1 MGVLIQDL
9 KYSVRMLAKNP
20 GFTIVAVLTLALGI
34 GANTAIFSVVN
45 AILLRPL
52 PYKDPGQ
59 LVQVWE
65 TNPQRGFPEF
75 PASPPNFFDWRDQN
89 HSFSQIAA
97 IQYDDYNLTGAG
109 APMHVFGIDVSPNI
123 FALLGSKPE
132 LGRVFTET
140 EDNPNNPR
148 VAIIGHSLWQT
159 QFGSD
164 PNIIGRNIVLD
175 AKSYAVVGV
184 MPASFRYPETDTQ
197 VWTPLI
203 LPEDS
208 KTARGAHW
216 LSVVARL
223 KPGVSFD
230 QAQAEM
236 QTIAGRLQ
244 TQYPNSN
251 KDWSVFLRPL
261 RKEVIGNIQTALL
274 VLLGAVGLVL
284 LIACSNVANL
294 QLARTSARRREMA
307 IRAALGA
314 GRRRIV
320 RQLITESFLLAV
332 IGSVLGLLLAWW
344 GTAALL
350 KLDTA
355 GIPRQTEIGIDGS
368 VLLFTAAV
376 AFITS
381 LLFGLVPAMQS
392 ASLDLTTTLK
402 EGTGARSS
410 AAGRF
415 RQILVVSEVALAMIL
430 LVGGGLLV
438 RSFTGLLNVSPGFNP
453 ENVLTFSV
461 QLPDAK
467 YPKKEDNQAFFRELL
482 ARVQAL
488 PGVESTA
495 ATSSLPLT
503 GGTTNLQFHPDGQAP
518 DPGTKPTS
526 ALYSTV
532 SPDYFHT
539 MDIPLLRGRV
549 FTGADSNDS
558 QPVLVINQAMAQ
570 HFWPNADPIG
580 QRIIVSDRQPLA
592 REIVGIVGDVHQ
604 SALEKAAKPEMYVNL
619 FQKGVGGASV
629 VVRTKTA
636 PLSLTSAVT
645 EQIHSLDKDLP
656 VQGVLSME
664 DVVGISVGSRRF
676 STYLFTLFSL
686 LALVLAT
693 VGIYG
698 VMSYTVAQGTREI
711 GIRVAVGARPLDVMK
726 LVLGA
731 GMRQVL
737 LGAGIGVVGALLLT
751 RFLASLLFGVTAYD
765 PVTFAAVLIVL
776 AGVALAACYIP
787 ARRAMRVDPIIALR
801 YE

>member
-20 GFTIVAVLTLALGI
+20 GFTVVAVLTLALGI
-34 GANTAIFSVVN
+34 GANTAIFSAVN

-97 IQYDDYNLTGAG
+97 VQYDDYNLTGAG
-109 APMHVFGIDVSPNI
+109 APTHVFGIDVSPNV
-123 FALLGSKPE
+123 FALLGAKPE

-140 EDNPNNPR
+140 EDNPNNPQ

-164 PNIIGRNIVLD
+164 PNIVGKAIVLD
-175 AKSYAVVGV
+175 AKSFAVVGV
-184 MPASFRYPETDTQ
+184 MPASFRYPEADTQ
-197 VWTPLI
+197 IWTPLI
-203 LPEDS
+203 LREDS

-216 LSVVARL
+216 LSVIARL

-294 QLARTSARRREMA
+294 QLARSSARRREMA

-320 RQLITESFLLAV
+320 RQLITESLLLAV
-332 IGSVLGLLLAWW
+332 VGSALGLLLAWW

-350 KLDTA
+350 KLDP

-368 VLLFTAAV
+368 VLIFTAAV

-392 ASLDLTTTLK
+392 SSLDLTTTLK
-402 EGTGARSS
+402 EGMGSRGS

-415 RQILVVSEVALAMIL
+415 RQILVVSEVALAMVL

-438 RSFTGLLNVSPGFNP
+438 RSFSRLLSVSPGFNP
-453 ENVLTFSV
+453 ENVLTFRI

-467 YPKKEDNQAFFRELL
+467 YPKKENNQAFFRELL
-482 ARVQAL
+482 ARVTAL
-488 PGVESTA
+488 PGVDSA
-495 ATSSLPLT
+495 GAVLSLPLNNDFS
-503 GGTTNLQFHPDGQAP
+503 NLQFRPEGQAQ
-518 DPGTKPTS
+518 DPGAKPSS
-526 ALYSTV
+526 AQYNV
-532 SPDYFHT
+532 ASPDYFRT
-539 MDIPLLRGRV
+539 MDVPLLRGRV
-549 FTGADSNDS
+549 FTAADTNES
-558 QPVLVINQAMAQ
+558 QPVMIINQAMAQ
-570 HFWPNADPIG
+570 LFWPNADPIG
-580 QRIIVSDRQPLA
+580 QRIVISDRQPAA
-592 REIVGIVGDVHQ
+592 REIVGIIGDVHQ
-604 SALEKAAKPEMYVNL
+604 MGLDKAAKPEMYVSL
-619 FQKGVGGASV
+619 FQKGAGSASV
-629 VVRTKTA
+629 VVRSKTA
-636 PLSLTSAVT
+636 PLSLTSAIT
-645 EQIHSLDKDLP
+645 ERIHSLDKDLP

-664 DVVGISVGSRRF
+664 KVVGVSVGSRRF
-676 STYLFTLFSL
+676 STYLFTLFSF
-686 LALVLAT
+686 LALILAT

-698 VMSYTVAQGTREI
+698 VTSYTVAQGTREI
-711 GIRVAVGARPLDVMK
+711 GIRMAIGARPMDVMK
-726 LVLGA
+726 FVLGA

-737 LGAGIGVVGALLLT
+737 VGAGIGIAGALLLT
-751 RFLASLLFGVTAYD
+751 RFLASLLYGLTAYD
-765 PVTFAAVLIVL
+765 PVTFAAVLVVL

-787 ARRAMRVDPIIALR
+787 ARRAMRVDPMIALR

>member
-20 GFTIVAVLTLALGI
+20 GFTVVAVLTLALGI

-52 PYKDPGQ
+52 PYNDPGQ
-59 LVQVWE
+59 LVQIWE
-65 TNPQRGFPEF
+65 TNPLRGFPEF

-97 IQYDDYNLTGAG
+97 VQYDDYNLTGDG

-123 FALLGSKPE
+123 FALLGAKPE

-140 EDNPNNPR
+140 EDNPGNPR

-159 QFGSD
+159 RFGSD
-164 PNIIGRNIVLD
+164 RDIIGRNIVLD

-184 MPASFRYPETDTQ
+184 MPASFRYPEADTQ
-197 VWTPLI
+197 VWTPLV

-230 QAQAEM
+230 RAQAEM

-244 TQYPNSN
+244 TQYPDSN

-261 RKEVIGNIQTALL
+261 RKEVIGNIQIALL
-274 VLLGAVGLVL
+274 VLLGAVGIVL

-294 QLARTSARRREMA
+294 QLARTSARCREMA

-320 RQLITESFLLAV
+320 RQLITESLLLAV
-332 IGSVLGLLLAWW
+332 VGSVLGLLLAWW

-350 KLDTA
+350 KLDTES
-355 GIPRQTEIGIDGS
+355 IPRRAEIGIDGS

-402 EGTGARSS
+402 EGTGSRGS

-415 RQILVVSEVALAMIL
+415 RQILVVSEVALAMVL

-438 RSFTGLLNVSPGFNP
+438 RSFTRLLNVSPGFDP
-453 ENVLTFSV
+453 ENVLTFRV

-467 YPKKEDNQAFFRELL
+467 YPKKENNQSFFRELL
-482 ARVQAL
+482 ARITAL
-488 PGVESTA
+488 PGVDSA
-495 ATSSLPLT
+495 GATQSLPLT
-503 GGTTNLQFHPDGQAP
+503 NDASNLQFRLDGQP
-518 DPGTKPTS
+518 QDSGVKPTS
-526 ALYSTV
+526 AQYNVV
-532 SPDYFHT
+532 SPDYFRT
-539 MDIPLLRGRV
+539 MNVPLLRGRV
-549 FTGADSNDS
+549 FTASDTNDS
-558 QPVLVINQAMAQ
+558 QPVLIINQAMARL
-570 HFWPNADPIG
+570 FWPNTDPIG
-580 QRIIVSDRQPLA
+580 QRLIVSDRQPGA
-592 REIVGIVGDVHQ
+592 REIVGIIGDIHQ
-604 SALEKAAKPEMYVNL
+604 MALDKPTNPEMYVSL
-619 FQKGVGGASV
+619 FQKGAGSASV
-629 VVRTKTA
+629 VVRSKTS
-636 PLSLTSAVT
+636 PLSLTSAIT
-645 EQIHSLDKDLP
+645 EQIHLLDKDLP

-664 DVVGISVGSRRF
+664 ELVGVSVGSRRF

-686 LALVLAT
+686 LALILAT

-711 GIRVAVGARPLDVMK
+711 GIRMAIGARPMDVMK

-737 LGAGIGVVGALLLT
+737 LGAGIGIAGALLLT
-751 RFLASLLFGVTAYD
+751 RFLASLLYGVTAYD
-765 PVTFAAVLIVL
+765 PVTFAAVLIML

-787 ARRAMRVDPIIALR
+787 ARRAMRVDPMIALR

>member
-20 GFTIVAVLTLALGI
+20 GFTVVAVLTLALGI

-123 FALLGSKPE
+123 FALLGAKPE

-159 QFGSD
+159 PFGSD
-164 PNIIGRNIVLD
+164 PNIIGRSIVLD
-175 AKSYAVVGV
+175 AKSYTVVGV

-197 VWTPLI
+197 IWTPLI

-251 KDWSVFLRPL
+251 KDWSIFLRPL
-261 RKEVIGNIQTALL
+261 HKEVIGNIQTALL

-320 RQLITESFLLAV
+320 RQLITESLLLAAV
-332 IGSVLGLLLAWW
+332 GSALGLLLAWW

-350 KLDTA
+350 KLDPG
-355 GIPRQTEIGIDGS
+355 GIPRQTEIGIDGP

-392 ASLDLTTTLK
+392 ASLDLTSTLK
-402 EGTGARSS
+402 EGTGSRGS

-438 RSFTGLLNVSPGFNP
+438 RSFTSLLNVSPGFNP
-453 ENVLTFSV
+453 ENVLTFGV

-467 YPKKEDNQAFFRELL
+467 YPKKENNQAFFRELL
-482 ARVQAL
+482 ARVEAL
-488 PGVESTA
+488 PGVDSAGT
-495 ATSSLPLT
+495 TLSLPLT
-503 GGTTNLQFHPDGQAP
+503 NSASNLTFRLDGQTQ
-518 DPGTKPTS
+518 DPGTKPSS
-526 ALYSTV
+526 AQYNVV

-539 MDIPLLRGRV
+539 MDVPLLRGRV
-549 FTGADSNDS
+549 FTATDTNDS
-558 QPVLVINQAMAQ
+558 QPVLIINQAMARL
-570 HFWPNADPIG
+570 FWPNTDPIG
-580 QRIIVSDRQPLA
+580 LRIVISDRQPAA
-592 REIVGIVGDVHQ
+592 REIVGIIGDIHQ
-604 SALEKAAKPEMYVNL
+604 TALDKAAKPEMYVNL
-619 FQKGVGGASV
+619 FQKGAGSASV
-629 VVRTKTA
+629 VVRSKTP

-656 VQGVLSME
+656 IQGVLSME
-664 DVVGISVGSRRF
+664 EVVGISVGSRRF
-676 STYLFTLFSL
+676 STYLFTLFSV

-711 GIRVAVGARPLDVMK
+711 GIRMAIGARPLDVMK

-737 LGAGIGVVGALLLT
+737 LGAGIGLAGALLLT
-751 RFLASLLFGVTAYD
+751 RFLATLLFGVTVYD

-787 ARRAMRVDPIIALR
+787 ARRATRVDPIVALR

>member
-1 MGVLIQDL
+1 MGALIQDL
-9 KYSVRMLAKNP
+9 KFSVRMLAKNP
-20 GFTIVAVLTLALGI
+20 GFTAVAVLTLALGI

-45 AILLRPL
+45 AVLLRPL
-52 PYKDPGQ
+52 PYKDPGR
-59 LVQVWE
+59 LVQIWE

-89 HSFSQIAA
+89 RSLSQIAA

-109 APMHVFGIDVSPNI
+109 APMRVVGIDVSPNI
-123 FALLGSKPE
+123 FALLGTKPE

-140 EDNPNNPR
+140 EDNPNNPQ

-159 QFGSD
+159 RFGSD
-164 PNIIGRNIVLD
+164 PNTIGRPIVLD
-175 AKSYAVVGV
+175 AKSYTVVGV
-184 MPASFRYPETDTQ
+184 MPASFRFPDDGTQ
-197 VWTPLI
+197 LWTPLI
-203 LPEDS
+203 LPEDA

-236 QTIAGRLQ
+236 QTIAGRLEH
-244 TQYPNSN
+244 QYPRSNSG
-251 KDWSVFLRPL
+251 WSVFLRPL
-261 RKEVIGNIQTALL
+261 RKEMIGNIQTALL

-320 RQLITESFLLAV
+320 RQLITESLLLAV
-332 IGSVLGLLLAWW
+332 VGSAFGLLLAWW

-350 KLDTA
+350 KLDTE
-355 GIPRQTEIGIDGS
+355 GIPRQSEIGIDGS

-381 LLFGLVPAMQS
+381 LLFGLVPAMQFT
-392 ASLDLTTTLK
+392 SLDLTATLK
-402 EGTGARSS
+402 EGTGSRGS
-410 AAGRF
+410 ASGRF
-415 RQILVVSEVALAMIL
+415 RQILVVSEVALAMVL
-430 LVGGGLLV
+430 LIGGGLLV
-438 RSFTGLLNVSPGFNP
+438 RSFTRLLNVSPGFNP
-453 ENVLTFSV
+453 ENVLTFRV

-482 ARVQAL
+482 ARVQSL
-488 PGVESTA
+488 PGVDSSG
-495 ATSSLPLT
+495 ATSILPLT
-503 GGTTNLQFHPDGQAP
+503 NGGTNFRFYPEGQTAET
-518 DPGTKPTS
+518 GTPTS
-526 ALYSTV
+526 AQYRVV
-532 SPDYFHT
+532 SPDYFRA
-539 MDIPLLRGRV
+539 MDVPLLRGRV
-549 FTGADSNDS
+549 FTAADTNDS
-558 QPVLVINQAMAQ
+558 QPVAVVNQAMARRY
-570 HFWPNADPIG
+570 WPNTNPIG
-580 QRIIVSDRQPLA
+580 QRIVITDRPPTA
-592 REIVGIVGDVHQ
+592 REIVGITGDVREAGLDQ
-604 SALEKAAKPEMYVNL
+604 AAEPEMYVSL
-619 FQKGVGGASV
+619 FQKGSGSV
-629 VVRTKTA
+629 SLVVRSKTA
-636 PLSLTSAVT
+636 PLSFTSAVT
-645 EQIHSLDKDLP
+645 EQVHSLDKDLP

-664 DVVGISVGSRRF
+664 EVVGTSVGSRRF

-698 VMSYTVAQGTREI
+698 VMSYTVAQGTRDI
-711 GIRVAVGARPLDVMK
+711 GIRMAIGARPSDVLK

-737 LGAGIGVVGALLLT
+737 LGASIGIVGAIFLT
-751 RFLASLLFGVTAYD
+751 RFVASLLYGVTAHD
-765 PVTFAAVLIVL
+765 PVTFVAVVILL
-776 AGVALAACYIP
+776 AGVAPAACYFP
-787 ARRAMRVDPIIALR
+787 ARRAMRVDPMIALR

>member
-1 MGVLIQDL
+1 MGALIQDL
-9 KYSVRMLAKNP
+9 KFSIRMLAKNP
-20 GFTIVAVLTLALGI
+20 GFAAIAVLTLALGI

-52 PYKDPGQ
+52 PYKDAGQ
-59 LVQVWE
+59 LVQIWE

-89 HSFSQIAA
+89 RSFSQIAA

-109 APMHVFGIDVSPNI
+109 APMRVVGIDVSPNI
-123 FALLGSKPE
+123 FALLGAKPA

-140 EDNPNNPR
+140 EDSPNNPQ
-148 VAIIGHSLWQT
+148 VVIIGHSLWQT
-159 QFGSD
+159 RFGSD
-164 PNIIGRNIVLD
+164 TSIIGRTIVLD
-175 AKSYAVVGV
+175 AKSYTVVGV
-184 MPASFRYPETDTQ
+184 MPAAFRYPDDGTQ

-208 KTARGAHW
+208 KKARGAHW

-236 QTIAGRLQ
+236 KAIAGRLEQ
-244 TQYPNSN
+244 QYPASNSG
-251 KDWSVFLRPL
+251 WSVFLRPL
-261 RKEVIGNIQTALL
+261 RKEVIGDIQTALL

-320 RQLITESFLLAV
+320 RQLITESLLLAV
-332 IGSVLGLLLAWW
+332 VGSVLGLLLAWW

-355 GIPRQTEIGIDGS
+355 GVPRQCEIGIDGS
-368 VLLFTAAV
+368 VLLFTAAL

-381 LLFGLVPAMQS
+381 LLFGLVPAMQF
-392 ASLDLTTTLK
+392 ASLDLISALK
-402 EGTGARSS
+402 EGTGTCGS

-415 RQILVVSEVALAMIL
+415 RQILVVSEVALALVL

-438 RSFTGLLNVSPGFNP
+438 RSFTRLLNVFPGFNP
-453 ENVLTFSV
+453 ENVLTFRV

-482 ARVQAL
+482 AGVQAV
-488 PGVESTA
+488 PGVDSA
-495 ATSSLPLT
+495 GATSILPLS
-503 GGTTNLQFHPDGQAP
+503 NDASILQFHPEGQTP

-526 ALYSTV
+526 AQYRVVST
-532 SPDYFHT
+532 DYFHA
-539 MDIPLLRGRV
+539 MVIPLLRGRV
-549 FTGADSNDS
+549 FTAADTNDS
-558 QPVLVINQAMAQ
+558 QPVALINQAMARL
-570 HFWPNADPIG
+570 FWPNSDPIG
-580 QRIIVSDRQPLA
+580 QRIVVSDRQPAA
-592 REIVGIVGDVHQ
+592 REIVGIVGDVRQ
-604 SALEKAAKPEMYVNL
+604 LALDHAPAPEMYVSL
-619 FQKGVGGASV
+619 FQKGSGSASV
-629 VVRTKTA
+629 VVRSKMA

-645 EQIHSLDKDLP
+645 EQVHSLDKDLP

-664 DVVGISVGSRRF
+664 EVVGTSVGSRRF
-676 STYLFTLFSL
+676 SAYLFTLFSL

-698 VMSYTVAQGTREI
+698 VMSYNVAQGTRDI
-711 GIRVAVGARPLDVMK
+711 GIRMAIGARPLDVLR

-737 LGAGIGVVGALLLT
+737 LGAAIGIVGALLLT
-751 RFLASLLFGVTAYD
+751 RFLASLLYGVTARD
-765 PVTFAAVLIVL
+765 PVTFAAVIILF
-776 AGVALAACYIP
+776 AAVALAACYIP
-787 ARRAMRVDPIIALR
+787 ARRAMRVDPMIALR

>member
-1 MGVLIQDL
+1 
-9 KYSVRMLAKNP
+9 
-20 GFTIVAVLTLALGI
+20 
-34 GANTAIFSVVN
+34 
-45 AILLRPL
+45 
-52 PYKDPGQ
+52 
-59 LVQVWE
+59 
-65 TNPQRGFPEF
+65 
-75 PASPPNFFDWRDQN
+75 
-89 HSFSQIAA
+89 
-97 IQYDDYNLTGAG
+97 
-109 APMHVFGIDVSPNI
+109 MHFFGIDVSPNI
-123 FALLGSKPE
+123 FALLGAKPE

-159 QFGSD
+159 PFGSD
-164 PNIIGRNIVLD
+164 PNIIGRSIVLD
-175 AKSYAVVGV
+175 AKSYTVVGV

-197 VWTPLI
+197 IWTPLI

-251 KDWSVFLRPL
+251 KDWSIFLRPL
-261 RKEVIGNIQTALL
+261 HKEVIGNIQTALL

-320 RQLITESFLLAV
+320 RQLITESLLLAAV
-332 IGSVLGLLLAWW
+332 GSALGLLLAWW

-350 KLDTA
+350 KLDPG
-355 GIPRQTEIGIDGS
+355 GIPRQTEIGIDGP
-368 VLLFTAAV
+368 VLLFTAAL

-392 ASLDLTTTLK
+392 ASLDLTSTLK
-402 EGTGARSS
+402 EGTGSRGS

-438 RSFTGLLNVSPGFNP
+438 RSFTSLLNVSPGFNP
-453 ENVLTFSV
+453 ENVLTFGV

-467 YPKKEDNQAFFRELL
+467 YPKKENNQAFFRELL
-482 ARVQAL
+482 ARVEAL
-488 PGVESTA
+488 PGVDSAGT
-495 ATSSLPLT
+495 TLSLPLT
-503 GGTTNLQFHPDGQAP
+503 NSASNLTFRLDGQTQ
-518 DPGTKPTS
+518 DPGTKPSS
-526 ALYSTV
+526 AQYNVV

-539 MDIPLLRGRV
+539 MDVPLLRGRV
-549 FTGADSNDS
+549 FTATDTNDS
-558 QPVLVINQAMAQ
+558 QPVLIINQAMARL
-570 HFWPNADPIG
+570 FWPNTDPIG
-580 QRIIVSDRQPLA
+580 LRIVISDRQPAA
-592 REIVGIVGDVHQ
+592 REIVGIIGDIHQ
-604 SALEKAAKPEMYVNL
+604 TALDKAAKPEMYVNL
-619 FQKGVGGASV
+619 FQKGAGSASV
-629 VVRTKTA
+629 VVRSKTP

-656 VQGVLSME
+656 IQGVLSME
-664 DVVGISVGSRRF
+664 EVVGISVGSRRF
-676 STYLFTLFSL
+676 STYLFTLFSV

-711 GIRVAVGARPLDVMK
+711 GIRMAIGARPLDVMK

-737 LGAGIGVVGALLLT
+737 LGAGIGLAGALLLT
-751 RFLASLLFGVTAYD
+751 RFLATLLFGVTVYD
-765 PVTFAAVLIVL
+765 PVTFAAVLMVL
-776 AGVALAACYIP
+776 GGVALAA
-787 ARRAMRVDPIIALR
+787 
-801 YE
+801 

>member
-20 GFTIVAVLTLALGI
+20 GFTVVAVLTLALGT

-97 IQYDDYNLTGAG
+97 VQYDDYNLTGAG
-109 APMHVFGIDVSPNI
+109 APTHVFGIDVSPNV
-123 FALLGSKPE
+123 FALLGAKPE

-140 EDNPNNPR
+140 EDNPNNPQ

-164 PNIIGRNIVLD
+164 PNIVGKAIVLD
-175 AKSYAVVGV
+175 AKSFAVVGV
-184 MPASFRYPETDTQ
+184 MPASFRYPEADTQ
-197 VWTPLI
+197 IWTPLI
-203 LPEDS
+203 LREDS

-216 LSVVARL
+216 LSVIARL

-294 QLARTSARRREMA
+294 QLARSSARRREMA

-320 RQLITESFLLAV
+320 RQLITESLLLAV
-332 IGSVLGLLLAWW
+332 VGSALGLLLAWW

-350 KLDTA
+350 KLDP

-368 VLLFTAAV
+368 VLIFTAAV

-392 ASLDLTTTLK
+392 SSLDLTTTLK
-402 EGTGARSS
+402 EGMGSRGS

-415 RQILVVSEVALAMIL
+415 RQILVVSEVALAMVL

-438 RSFTGLLNVSPGFNP
+438 RSFSRLLSVSPGFNP
-453 ENVLTFSV
+453 ENVLTFRI

-467 YPKKEDNQAFFRELL
+467 YPKKENNQAFFRELCAGL
-482 ARVQAL
+482 AER
-488 PGVESTA
+488 
-495 ATSSLPLT
+495 
-503 GGTTNLQFHPDGQAP
+503 
-518 DPGTKPTS
+518 
-526 ALYSTV
+526 
-532 SPDYFHT
+532 
-539 MDIPLLRGRV
+539 
-549 FTGADSNDS
+549 
-558 QPVLVINQAMAQ
+558 
-570 HFWPNADPIG
+570 G
-580 QRIIVSDRQPLA
+580 QRRAEGPPLGW
-592 REIVGIVGDVHQ
+592 IKIGLDSSID
-604 SALEKAAKPEMYVNL
+604 P
-619 FQKGVGGASV
+619 
-629 VVRTKTA
+629 
-636 PLSLTSAVT
+636 
-645 EQIHSLDKDLP
+645 IHSLSAIARSKYSAIRLP
-656 VQGVLSME
+656 RCSG
-664 DVVGISVGSRRF
+664 
-676 STYLFTLFSL
+676 
-686 LALVLAT
+686 
-693 VGIYG
+693 
-698 VMSYTVAQGTREI
+698 
-711 GIRVAVGARPLDVMK
+711 
-726 LVLGA
+726 
-731 GMRQVL
+731 
-737 LGAGIGVVGALLLT
+737 
-751 RFLASLLFGVTAYD
+751 
-765 PVTFAAVLIVL
+765 
-776 AGVALAACYIP
+776 
-787 ARRAMRVDPIIALR
+787 
-801 YE
+801 

>member
-1 MGVLIQDL
+1 MGQLIQDL
-9 KYSVRMLAKNP
+9 KYSARMLTKNP
-20 GFTIVAVLTLALGI
+20 GFTAVAVLTLALGI

-59 LVQVWE
+59 LVQIWE
-65 TNPQRGFPEF
+65 TNPLRGFPEF

-89 HSFSQIAA
+89 HSFSQISAV
-97 IQYDDYNLTGAG
+97 QYDDYNLTGAG
-109 APMHVFGIDVSPNI
+109 APIRVFGIDVTPNI
-123 FALLGSKPE
+123 FALLGAKPE

-140 EDNPNNPR
+140 EDDPKNSK
-148 VAIIGHSLWQT
+148 VAMIGHSLWQT

-164 PNIIGRNIVLD
+164 PSIIGRTIVLD
-175 AKSYAVVGV
+175 AKSYTVVGV
-184 MPASFRYPETDTQ
+184 MPASFRYPEADTQ
-197 VWTPLI
+197 IWSPLI

-223 KPGVSFD
+223 KPGISFD

-236 QTIAGRLQ
+236 QTIAGRLEN
-244 TQYPNSN
+244 QYPASN
-251 KDWSVFLRPL
+251 KDWNVFLRPL

-294 QLARTSARRREMA
+294 QLARTSARRREIA

-320 RQLITESFLLAV
+320 RQLITESLLLAV
-332 IGSVLGLLLAWW
+332 VGSALGLLLAWW

-350 KLDTA
+350 KLDTE
-355 GIPRQTEIGIDGS
+355 GIPRQSEIGIDGS
-368 VLLFTAAV
+368 VLLFTAGV

-402 EGTGARSS
+402 EGTGSRGSS
-410 AAGRF
+410 AGRF
-415 RQILVVSEVALAMIL
+415 RQILVVSEVALAMVL

-438 RSFTGLLNVSPGFNP
+438 RSFTRLLNVSPGFNP
-453 ENVLTFSV
+453 ENILTFRV

-467 YPKKEDNQAFFRELL
+467 YPKKEDNQAFFRELF
-482 ARVQAL
+482 ARVGAL
-488 PGVESTA
+488 PGVESVGSTL
-495 ATSSLPLT
+495 SLPLT
-503 GGTTNLQFHPDGQAP
+503 NNASNLQFRLDGQAQ
-518 DPGTKPTS
+518 DPGTKPSS
-526 ALYSTV
+526 AQYNIV
-532 SPDYFHT
+532 SPDYFRT
-539 MDIPLLRGRV
+539 MGIPVLRGRV
-549 FTGADSNDS
+549 FTAADTNDS
-558 QPVLVINQAMAQ
+558 QPVLVINQAMARR
-570 HFWPNADPIG
+570 FWPDTDPIG
-580 QRIIVSDRQPLA
+580 QRIVVSDRQSAP
-592 REIVGIVGDVHQ
+592 REIVGVIGDIRQ
-604 SALEKAAKPEMYVNL
+604 TALDKAANPEMYTCL
-619 FQKGVGGASV
+619 FQKGVGSASL
-629 VVRTKTA
+629 VVRSKMA

-645 EQIHSLDKDLP
+645 EQVHSLDKDLP

-664 DVVGISVGSRRF
+664 EVIGTSVGSRRF

-698 VMSYTVAQGTREI
+698 VMSYNVAQGTREI
-711 GIRVAVGARPLDVMK
+711 GIRMAIGARPLDVLK

-737 LGAGIGVVGALLLT
+737 LGAAIGIVGALLLT
-751 RFLASLLFGVTAYD
+751 RFLASLLYGVTAYD
-765 PVTFAAVLIVL
+765 PVTFAGVVILL

-787 ARRAMRVDPIIALR
+787 ARRAMRVDPMIALR